1 MMNDPTIQSELCA
14 LVSSILGRPVT
25 RETSRANEPA
35 WDSLKHMEIIFAV
48 ESKWSVIFSEDEMVA
63 VSSLADLQRKVEL
76 PDVP

>member
-1 MMNDPTIQSELCA
+1 
-14 LVSSILGRPVT
+14 
-25 RETSRANEPA
+25 
-35 WDSLKHMEIIFAV
+35 MEIIFAV